1 MGSCKGCGNK
11 RCLTCKQILD
21 TQTFNSHSTGTEYT
35 IFCNVNCKTSNVVYL
50 LQCKCGKQ
58 YVGESEQPFHKRM
71 NGHRSD
77 YQCKPDL
84 PLSRH
89 LRSPGHTKA
98 DLNRL
103 TIKIIDHNSAW
114 SKEDRL
120 ARERFWIRK
129 LTTLAPNGINEKM

>member
-1 MGSCKGCGNK
+1 MW
-11 RCLTCKQILD
+11 
-21 TQTFNSHSTGTEYT
+21 
-35 IFCNVNCKTSNVVYL
+35 
-50 LQCKCGKQ
+50 KQ

-103 TIKIIDHNSAW
+103 TITIIDHNSAW
-114 SKEDRL
+114 SREDRL
-120 ARERFWIRK
+120 TRERFWIRK